1 MEGEEFNEINE
12 KVIVALVV
20 ALSVMMGMSM
30 FSFAAGSVTRTSIST
45 GKATAKTVGYT
56 GKNQKPKITVKN
68 ADGKTLKEGRDY
80 KVTYGTYKNRVFT
93 PLRLKVSLT
102 KGTIKTTYTIK
113 KTAKA
118 TVKATNK
125 IVKSTKKNNTIK
137 LTVKK
142 ESGNKGTVNY
152 SIAKAPNGAAKYI
165 SVSKK
170 GVITVKKGAPKGT
183 YTVKVRVESY
193 KQFAHATKTVKIK
206 VK

>member
-1 MEGEEFNEINE
+1 MKSMK

-56 GKNQKPKITVKN
+56 GKYQCEKN

-80 KVTYGTYKNRVFT
+80 KVTYGTYKKQGVYT
-93 PLRLKVSLT
+93 VKIKGIGAY

-137 LTVKK
+137 LIVKK

-152 SIAKAPNGAAKYI
+152 RIAEVPNGAAKYI

-183 YTVKVRVESY
+183 YTVKVRVENY

>member
-1 MEGEEFNEINE
+1 MKSMK

-56 GKNQKPKITVKN
+56 GKNQKN

-80 KVTYGTYKNRVFT
+80 KVTYGTYKKQGVYT
-93 PLRLKVSLT
+93 VKIKGIGAY

-137 LTVKK
+137 LIVKK

-152 SIAKAPNGAAKYI
+152 RIAEVPNGAAKYI

-183 YTVKVRVESY
+183 YTVKVRVENY

>member
-1 MEGEEFNEINE
+1 MKSMK

-30 FSFAAGSVTRTSIST
+30 LSFAAGSVTRTSIST

-80 KVTYGTYKNRVFT
+80 KVTYGTYKKQGVYT
-93 PLRLKVSLT
+93 VKIT
-102 KGTIKTTYTIK
+102 GIGAYKGTIKTTYTIK

-125 IVKSTKKNNTIK
+125 IVKSTKKNNIIK

-152 SIAKAPNGAAKYI
+152 SIAKAPKGAAKYI